1 MKEQIVK
8 KIEELEKQV
17 EETSMLYY
25 KLAHDITIS
34 EETLV
39 WMDAEI
45 ETTQKFIDFLISLLV
60 EEWFYG
66 KTNAIVKKNAR
77 IRSYVY

>member
-1 MKEQIVK
+1 MKEKIVK
-8 KIEELEKQV
+8 KIEELEKEV
-17 EETSMLYY
+17 KELDILYR
-25 KLAHDITIS
+25 KLAHDITTR
-34 EETLV
+34 EETFV
-39 WMDAEI
+39 WLDAEI

-66 KTNAIVKKNAR
+66 KTNAR

>member
-17 EETSMLYY
+17 EETSVLYY

-45 ETTQKFIDFLISLLV
+45 ETTQKFIDFLIELIR
-60 EEWFYG
+60 EWYYDRQN
-66 KTNAIVKKNAR
+66 KIQNWTVR
-77 IRSYVY
+77 T

>member
-17 EETSMLYY
+17 EETIILYY
-25 KLAHDITIS
+25 QLAHDIAIS

-45 ETTQKFIDFLISLLV
+45 ETTQKFIEFLTSLLV
-60 EEWFYG
+60 EE
-66 KTNAIVKKNAR
+66 
-77 IRSYVY
+77 